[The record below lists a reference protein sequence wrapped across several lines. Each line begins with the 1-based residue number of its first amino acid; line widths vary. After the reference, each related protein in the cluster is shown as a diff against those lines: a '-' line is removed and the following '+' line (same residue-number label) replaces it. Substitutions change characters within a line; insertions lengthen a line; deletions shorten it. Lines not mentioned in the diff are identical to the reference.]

1 MIEGAIFDLDG
12 TLLDTMGMWMN
23 VIFDYLRAVD
33 RVPKPGL
40 MDTLST
46 MSLAQAA
53 EFCRQ
58 EYALPFS
65 VEQIVADILKQ
76 IEHFYTYEA
85 QPMPHV
91 QEFLQKL
98 AAQGVRMCVATA
110 SDHSL
115 IERTL
120 RRCGMAHYFSQIL
133 DCIEVGHGKDEPII
147 YRRSLTHLGTP
158 KEKTVIFEDATHA
171 IETAKKD
178 GFPVAAVYSPY
189 EKDPDRIRTLADV
202 WIDNYSETEPFWRFA
217 QAL

>member
-12 TLLDTMGMWMN
+12 TLLDSMGMWMN
-23 VIFDYLRAVD
+23 VIFDYLRTVE

-58 EYALPFS
+58 DYALPFS
-65 VEQIVADILKQ
+65 VEQIVAEILKQ
-76 IEHFYTYEA
+76 IEHFYTYDA
-85 QPMPHV
+85 KPMPHV
-91 QEFLQKL
+91 QEFLQEL

-110 SDHSL
+110 SDHAL
-115 IERTL
+115 IERAL

-147 YRRSLTHLGTP
+147 YRQSLTHLGTP

-171 IETAKKD
+171 IETAKRD
-178 GFPVAAVYSPY
+178 GFLVASVYSPY
-189 EKDPDRIRTLADV
+189 EQDPERVRTLSDV
-202 WIDNYSETEPFWRFA
+202 HIVTYDNTEAFWQFA
-217 QAL
+217 ESL